1 MSRHW
6 CATCNDSDVTWEIL
20 DELWKRAYDRAR
32 PADAPFPPYSDWV
45 RMQWLNHDPV
55 FATRA
60 LQQAEVLAHVDER
73 FIEFKSSLP
82 SFTVTLADYE
92 AWKAKTNVAQDSQV
106 S

>member
-1 MSRHW
+1 MSCGSGRTTEHALLTPHSLRTLIGSE
-6 CATCNDSDVTWEIL
+6 CSG
-20 DELWKRAYDRAR
+20 
-32 PADAPFPPYSDWV
+32 
-45 RMQWLNHDPV
+45 LNHDPV

-92 AWKAKTNVAQDSQV
+92 AWKAKTNVPQDSQV